1 MATLEQIVD
10 VQITR
15 QTRVPTQRGFGTPL
29 ILGDSDRFTAGERV
43 RTYTSIDQV
52 EADFTSGDKEIELA
66 QDLLSQQVRPTEF
79 KIGQRE
85 AGDTAGA
92 TGWTEALN
100 AIEAIDGDW
109 YGLLVESVTQADIE
123 EIAQNFVESRIKQ
136 FFALTNDAAVP
147 AGTAANVALN
157 LNAAALDRTS
167 VWYSGDTDNSVA
179 SAISGLQLPKAPGS
193 TNWAYKTLSGP
204 SFDDLTPT
212 EQQNI
217 ENAKANQYIR
227 VAGINITQF
236 GTVASGEYIDVIRG
250 ADFLQARIQELVY
263 FELINSE
270 KIPYTNNGIAQVE
283 NRLREAL
290 NLGVNN
296 QIINPDF
303 TISTPDVA
311 DVSQIDKGNRFLPDV
326 TFEATLTGAINKTQ
340 IRGTLVL

>member
-236 GTVASGEYIDVIRG
+236 GTVASGE
-250 ADFLQARIQELVY
+250 
-263 FELINSE
+263 
-270 KIPYTNNGIAQVE
+270 
-283 NRLREAL
+283 
-290 NLGVNN
+290 
-296 QIINPDF
+296 
-303 TISTPDVA
+303 
-311 DVSQIDKGNRFLPDV
+311 
-326 TFEATLTGAINKTQ
+326 
-340 IRGTLVL
+340 